1 MRTQPLSSLAAG
13 LCALVVLL
21 VWTLGL
27 AGGGLAGEPV
37 TRLVDKGGPA
47 AVLWQLACVGAGVF
61 VVLAARPAL
70 SRVDPQRRRGAAAWL
85 LQLGGVGL
93 VLVGL
98 SPAAEDG
105 SGGGSEGV
113 PLTAAEAE
121 PALGAI
127 GALLVGVLLPA
138 AAFLL
143 AARWRTQARR
153 EAVVCFVGATVALWA
168 LLGYSLDPT
177 GESGY
182 AGLAQRVAFT
192 AALGWLAWLF
202 ARSVDPEAPGL
213 HST

>member
-1 MRTQPLSSLAAG
+1 MRTQPLSTLAAG

-27 AGGGLAGEPV
+27 AGGGLADEPV
-37 TRLVDKGGPA
+37 TLLTEGP
-47 AVLWQLACVGAGVF
+47 VGILWQLSCVGAGVL

-70 SRVDPQRRRGAAAWL
+70 SRVDPQRRRGAVAWL
-85 LQLGGVGL
+85 IQLGGVGL
-93 VLVGL
+93 VLVGVA
-98 SPAAEDG
+98 PVEAVE
-105 SGGGSEGV
+105 SGGLEMSESV
-113 PLTAAEAE
+113 LIITRDESPLGDT
-121 PALGAI
+121 

-153 EAVVCFVGATVALWA
+153 EAVVCFVAATVALWA

-192 AALGWLAWLF
+192 AALGWTAWLF

-213 HST
+213 QSS

>member
-1 MRTQPLSSLAAG
+1 MRTQPLSTLAAG

-27 AGGGLAGEPV
+27 AGGGLADEPV
-37 TRLVDKGGPA
+37 TLLAAGPVG
-47 AVLWQLACVGAGVF
+47 VLWQLSCVGAGVF

-93 VLVGL
+93 VVVG
-98 SPAAEDG
+98 AAPLETRG
-105 SGGGSEGV
+105 ALEMSGGATLSAVDES
-113 PLTAAEAE
+113 P
-121 PALGAI
+121 LGAT